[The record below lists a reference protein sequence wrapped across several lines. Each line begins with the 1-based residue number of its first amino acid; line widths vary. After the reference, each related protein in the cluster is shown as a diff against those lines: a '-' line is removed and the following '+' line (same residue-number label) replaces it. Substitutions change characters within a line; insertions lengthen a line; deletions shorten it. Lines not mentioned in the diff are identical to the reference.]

1 MPGPCMTLQQLQAY
15 IPGSCPLQE
24 SGPRSRFYPV
34 NCSATDAIAVS
45 CSEISVSQ
53 RLSRFGAINSISSSV
68 HDLFHKS
75 PGLVLRGLLA
85 SLDNSDLMID
95 DKVGI
100 SPAINGKARLSPIT
114 LGVEERVLWSR
125 HSNLSY
131 FRGRN
136 WPLWSPGK
144 RQHPHRLTPPPV
156 SFVST
161 CAAGIDPFRYA
172 ST

>member
-34 NCSATDAIAVS
+34 NCSATDAIAVR

-53 RLSRFGAINSISSSV
+53 RLSRFGAIDNISSFV
-68 HDLFHKS
+68 QDLFHKS

-95 DKVGI
+95 DEVGT

-114 LGVEERVLWSR
+114 HSVWKSGFCGRGIATYNIFDGEIGLSGLLERDSILID
-125 HSNLSY
+125 LSPSCI
-131 FRGRN
+131 FCVHLCCRG
-136 WPLWSPGK
+136 
-144 RQHPHRLTPPPV
+144 
-156 SFVST
+156 
-161 CAAGIDPFRYA
+161 
-172 ST
+172 